1 MNSSVDPATSGASET
16 ARHPSRWPRFLAA
29 RLDPDA
35 YLGLHFTVGLIV
47 IMLGLWLFGSLL
59 EEVLDNA
66 ALVRWDVSASA
77 WVHSTTTPAGIH
89 IFEFFTNIGSP
100 VAMGIIAVLGVVV
113 TYIQRH
119 RRLALAWVAAAG
131 GGAIVDWLLKAMI
144 HRTRPQYAAAFLHRV
159 SYSFPSGHAM
169 GSMIGYGF
177 LAYAVVL
184 TGRWAGWHRQAV
196 FSAAA
201 LTTFLV
207 GVSRVYIGVHYPSDV
222 VGGWAAGLVWLTVCI
237 TGYQVVSGR
246 SAIRH
251 PPIPSQDTP

>member
-1 MNSSVDPATSGASET
+1 MNDSIDPATTDATE
-16 ARHPSRWPRFLAA
+16 AAKHPSRWPRFLAA

-47 IMLGLWLFGSLL
+47 IVLGLWLFGGVL
-59 EEVLDNA
+59 EEVLDND
-66 ALVRWDVSASA
+66 ALVRWDMTASG
-77 WVHSTTTPAGIH
+77 WVHSTTTPAGIRV
-89 IFEFFTNIGSP
+89 FEFFTNIGSP
-100 VAMGIIAVLGVVV
+100 VAMAIIAVIGVVV
-113 TYIQRH
+113 TFVRKH
-119 RRLALAWVAAAG
+119 RRLALAWVAAVG
-131 GGAIVDWLLKAMI
+131 GGAIVDGVLKAMI
-144 HRTRPQYAAAFLHRV
+144 HRTRPQYAAAFLHGT

-177 LAYAVVL
+177 VAYAIVL
-184 TGRWAGWHRQAV
+184 TGEWAGWHRQAV
-196 FSAAA
+196 FSAAG
-201 LTTFLV
+201 LMTLLV

-251 PPIPSQDTP
+251 PPTPSQDTP